1 MDCRLRGVRPEAK
14 HSKRPSAAGPGRDE
28 LPLTGRAVLVTGAS
42 EGIGRGIALA
52 LAARGANVLVTAL
65 ELASAEAVA
74 AEIRARGNTASAA
87 ACNVTIAADLK
98 GAVAAAIAAYGAL
111 DAIVH
116 NANSAYG
123 GKPIPIEAVG
133 ETDWDDQV
141 AVALRAVR
149 HVAVAGFAEL
159 KRRQGSLVILTSSSG
174 VEATA
179 GIPVYSTVKA
189 AQRALA
195 KSLAREWGPHGV
207 RVNALAPSAVTPAV
221 GRYLEAEPHMRDWM
235 LARASLR
242 RLGDAESD
250 IGGAVAFLIGADSA
264 FVTGQTLF
272 VSGGSL
278 MV

>member
-1 MDCRLRGVRPEAK
+1 MIKLLQC
-14 HSKRPSAAGPGRDE
+14 S
-28 LPLTGRAVLVTGAS
+28 VLVTGAS

-52 LAARGANVLVTAL
+52 LARRGAKVMVSGLDRRPAD
-65 ELASAEAVA
+65 EVA
-74 AEIRARGNTASAA
+74 AEIRGRGDIAA
-87 ACNVTIAADLK
+87 AVACNVTSAAD
-98 GAVAAAIAAYGAL
+98 VESAIAAAVAEFGAL

-116 NANSAYG
+116 NANSAYASR
-123 GKPIPIEAVG
+123 PIPIEAVG
-133 ETDWDDQV
+133 EVDWDDQV

-149 HVAVAGFAEL
+149 HIAAAGFAEL

-174 VEATA
+174 VEATV

-221 GRYLEAEPHMRDWM
+221 GRYLEAQPDMRDWM

-250 IGGAVAFLIGADSA
+250 IGGAVAFLIGPDGA

>member
-1 MDCRLRGVRPEAK
+1 M
-14 HSKRPSAAGPGRDE
+14 
-28 LPLTGRAVLVTGAS
+28 
-42 EGIGRGIALA
+42 
-52 LAARGANVLVTAL
+52 VTAL
-65 ELASAEAVA
+65 DLASAEMVA
-74 AEIRARGNTASAA
+74 AEIGARGDIAA
-87 ACNVTIAADLK
+87 AAICNVTIASD
-98 GAVAAAIAAYGAL
+98 VENAIAASIAEFGAL

-123 GKPIPIEAVG
+123 SRPIPIEAV
-133 ETDWDDQV
+133 EEANWDDQV

-149 HVAVAGFAEL
+149 NIATAGFAEL
-159 KRRQGSLVILTSSSG
+159 KQRQGALVILTSSSG

-179 GIPVYSTVKA
+179 GIPVYSAVKA

-221 GRYLEAEPHMRDWM
+221 GRYLEAEPLMRDWM

-250 IGGAVAFLIGADSA
+250 IGGAVAFLIGPDSA

>member
-1 MDCRLRGVRPEAK
+1 VTKVEDVDARVK
-14 HSKRPSAAGPGRDE
+14 PGHDE
-28 LPLTGRAVLVTGAS
+28 LTLSSRSVLVTGAS

-52 LAARGANVLVTAL
+52 VGRQGARVMVTAL
-65 ELASAEAVA
+65 DQAAAESVA
-74 AEIRARGNTASAA
+74 AEIRARGDVASAA
-87 ACNVTIAADLK
+87 VCNVTVATDVE
-98 GAVAAAIAAYGAL
+98 GAVATAIAQFGAL

-123 GKPIPIEAVG
+123 SRPIPIEAVSDL
-133 ETDWDDQV
+133 DWDDQV

-149 HVAVAGFAEL
+149 NLAAAGFAEL
-159 KRRQGSLVILTSSSG
+159 KRRQGALVILTSSSG
-174 VEATA
+174 VEATP
-179 GIPVYSTVKA
+179 GIPVYSAVKA
-189 AQRALA
+189 AQRALT

-221 GRYLEAEPHMRDWM
+221 GRYLEAQPDMRDWM

-250 IGGAVAFLIGADSA
+250 IGGAVAFLIGPDSA